1 MLNSLP
7 IAVSSPFYLFSSYKP
22 FSGLFFLFPL
32 GLSLCQFV
40 CLSPTFSLSHLLSLS
55 LFLFLYLSLS
65 LSLLRTQTTPTDPR
79 PNFLLAA
86 KDVETEK
93 KKKKKRWRRKPPK
106 VERWSSL
113 PPLTDNKPENLV
125 SFKRYR
131 SIFSAKPQLTV
142 VCIII
147 IYWIAALRSQS
158 PNFPREVAS
167 CSANGF
173 ALEIISR
180 KASQFLNNAVTF
192 PRISTESW
200 LRGLLLSQR
209 PFMALLNLLPR
220 LVIHSQAHTHTHKLT
235 HTSLCTHAH

>member
-1 MLNSLP
+1 MS
-7 IAVSSPFYLFSSYKP
+7 
-22 FSGLFFLFPL
+22 
-32 GLSLCQFV
+32 V
-40 CLSPTFSLSHLLSLS
+40 CIFISHLLSLS
-55 LFLFLYLSLS
+55 LFLFLYLSL
-65 LSLLRTQTTPTDPR
+65 LRAQTTPTDPR

-93 KKKKKRWRRKPPK
+93 KKKKKRWRRQPPK

-220 LVIHSQAHTHTHKLT
+220 LVIHSQAHSHTHKLT
-235 HTSLCTHAH
+235 HTRTQACAHTH